1 MSYPFLMTYPVTS
14 ILFSWELENTGAYTK
29 GEDWK
34 KMISNIPSNPN
45 SKKTLKSRAVW

>member
-14 ILFSWELENTGAYTK
+14 ILFSWELEKTGACTK

-34 KMISNIPSNPN
+34 KMISNVPSNPN
-45 SKKTLKSRAVW
+45 SKKILKSKAV